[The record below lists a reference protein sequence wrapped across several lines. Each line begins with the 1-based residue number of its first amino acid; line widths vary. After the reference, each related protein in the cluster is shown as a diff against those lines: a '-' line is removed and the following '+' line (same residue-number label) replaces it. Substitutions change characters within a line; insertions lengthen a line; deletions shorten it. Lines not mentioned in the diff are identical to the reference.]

1 MKTLI
6 SLLICFIITSPLL
19 AQQSITPRLQL
30 DINIQRKVIN
40 DKRNTAIAFNMSFT
54 QKEKE
59 KFWPVYREYRVAMGK
74 VGDKRVAVIVDY
86 AAYMDSMTQSMAKQ
100 LLDRSFAVEKETIKV
115 KERYVRKFRKF
126 LPETKVVRLMQV
138 ENRMDS
144 MIDLKLAE
152 GIPLME

>member
-6 SLLICFIITSPLL
+6 SLLICFLVASPLW
-19 AQQSITPRLQL
+19 AQQSITPKLQL

-40 DKRNTAIAFNMSFT
+40 DQRNTAIAFNMSFT

-59 KFWPVYREYRVAMGK
+59 KFWPVYREFRAAMGK
-74 VGDKRVAVIVDY
+74 VGDKRVAVIVEY
-86 AAYMDSMTQSMAKQ
+86 AEHINSMSQARAKQ

-126 LPETKVVRLMQV
+126 LPDTKVVRLMQV

>member
-6 SLLICFIITSPLL
+6 SLLICLIINSPLL
-19 AQQSITPRLQL
+19 AQQSITPKLQL

-40 DKRNTAIAFNMSFT
+40 DKRNTALAFNMSFT

-59 KFWPVYREYRVAMGK
+59 KFWPVYREYRAAMGK
-74 VGDKRVAVIVDY
+74 VGDKRVAVIVEY
-86 AAYMDSMTQSMAKQ
+86 AEHIGSMTEARAKQ
-100 LLDRSFAVEKETIKV
+100 LLDRSFAVQKESIKV

-126 LPETKVVRLMQV
+126 LPHTKVVRLMQV

-144 MIDLKLAE
+144 MIDMKLAE

>member
-6 SLLICFIITSPLL
+6 CLLICFISAGPLM
-19 AQQSITPRLQL
+19 AQQSMTPKLQL
-30 DINIQRKVIN
+30 DINVTRKVIN
-40 DKRNTAIAFNMSFT
+40 DRRNTALAYNMSFT
-54 QKEKE
+54 QQEKE
-59 KFWPVYREYRVAMGK
+59 KFWPIYREYREAMGK

-86 AAYMDSMTQSMAKQ
+86 AEHMNSMTEARAKQ
-100 LLDRSFAVEKETIKV
+100 LLDQSFAVQKETIKV
-115 KERYVRKFRKF
+115 KERYVRKFRKV

-138 ENRMDS
+138 ENRMDA

>member
-1 MKTLI
+1 MKILI
-6 SLLICFIITSPLL
+6 CLLICLISASPLM
-19 AQQSITPRLQL
+19 AQQSMTPKLQL
-30 DINIQRKVIN
+30 DINITRKVIN
-40 DKRNTAIAFNMSFT
+40 DKRNTAIAYNMSFT

-59 KFWPVYREYRVAMGK
+59 KFWPIYREYREAMGK

-86 AAYMDSMTQSMAKQ
+86 AEHMNAMTEAKAKQ

-115 KERYVRKFRKF
+115 KERYVRQFRKF
-126 LPETKVVRLMQV
+126 LPQTKVVRLMQV